1 MECNI
6 MCSDRERNI
15 KVEKKQCY
23 KTKYKNI
30 VIVKLENR
38 CYSIT
43 HYQTGIAISF
53 DRYTSKQK
61 ALANLDDVVYK
72 VREEFKRNNICLKQ
86 WCKQKG
92 IKQINF

>member
-6 MCSDRERNI
+6 MGCDRKI
-15 KVEKKQCY
+15 VKKPCY

-43 HYQTGIAISF
+43 HYQTGVAIECT
-53 DRYTSKQK
+53 RYTSKQK
-61 ALANLDDVVYK
+61 ALINLDDVIHK
-72 VREEFKRNNICLKQ
+72 SEKSLKE
-86 WCKQKG
+86 
-92 IKQINF
+92 II

>member
-6 MCSDRERNI
+6 MMFDR
-15 KVEKKQCY
+15 KVVKKPCY

-43 HYQTGIAISF
+43 HYQTGIAIEYT
-53 DRYTSKQK
+53 RYTSKQK
-61 ALANLDDVVYK
+61 ALANLDNVIHK
-72 VREEFKRNNICLKQ
+72 VRETFEKNNIKSLKQ
-86 WCKQKG
+86 YCKQKG

>member
-6 MCSDRERNI
+6 MRCDR
-15 KVEKKQCY
+15 KVVKKQCY

-43 HYQTGIAISF
+43 HYQTGIAIEYT
-53 DRYTSKQK
+53 RYTSKQK

-72 VREEFKRNNICLKQ
+72 VREKFERNNICLKQ

>member
-6 MCSDRERNI
+6 MCCDR
-15 KVEKKQCY
+15 KVRKKPCY

-30 VIVKLENR
+30 VIVKLADR

-43 HYQTGIAISF
+43 HYQTGVAIEYT
-53 DRYTSKQK
+53 RYVSKQK
-61 ALANLDDVVYK
+61 ALVNLDDVINK
-72 VREEFKRNNICLKQ
+72 TREIFKRNNIKSLKQ
-86 WCKQKG
+86 YCKQCG

>member
-6 MCSDRERNI
+6 MGCDR
-15 KVEKKQCY
+15 KVVKKHCY

-43 HYQTGIAISF
+43 HYQTGIAIEYT
-53 DRYTSKQK
+53 RYTSKQK
-61 ALANLDDVVYK
+61 ALANLDDVIYK
-72 VREEFKRNNICLKQ
+72 VREEFERNNIKTLKQ
-86 WCKQKG
+86 YCKQKG

>member
-6 MCSDRERNI
+6 MRYGK
-15 KVEKKQCY
+15 KVVKKPCY

-43 HYQTGIAISF
+43 HYQTGIAIEYT
-53 DRYTSKQK
+53 RYTSKQK
-61 ALANLDDVVYK
+61 ALINLDDVIHK
-72 VREEFKRNNICLKQ
+72 TRETFERNNIKSLKQ

>member
-1 MECNI
+1 MGCDKKS
-6 MCSDRERNI
+6 C
-15 KVEKKQCY
+15 KKQCY

-43 HYQTGIAISF
+43 HYQTGVAIEYG
-53 DRYTSKQK
+53 RYTSKQK
-61 ALANLDDVVYK
+61 ALENLDDVIHRT
-72 VREEFKRNNICLKQ
+72 RETLKRNNIKSFKQ
-86 WCKQKG
+86 YCKQKR

>member
-6 MCSDRERNI
+6 MGCERKI
-15 KVEKKQCY
+15 VKKPCY

-43 HYQTGIAISF
+43 HYQTGIAIEYT
-53 DRYTSKQK
+53 RYTSKQK
-61 ALANLDDVVYK
+61 ALINLDDVIQK
-72 VREEFKRNNICLKQ
+72 TRETFEKNNIKSLKQ
-86 WCKQKG
+86 YCKQKG

>member
-1 MECNI
+1 MDCNI
-6 MCSDRERNI
+6 MCSDR
-15 KVEKKQCY
+15 KVRKKSCY

-43 HYQTGIAISF
+43 HYQTGVAIEYT
-53 DRYTSKQK
+53 RYASKQK
-61 ALANLDDVVYK
+61 ALANLDEVIYRT
-72 VREEFKRNNICLKQ
+72 REIFKRNNIKTFKQ
-86 WCKQKG
+86 YCKQRG

>member
-1 MECNI
+1 MDCNI
-6 MCSDRERNI
+6 MCCDR
-15 KVEKKQCY
+15 KVRKKPCY

-30 VIVKLENR
+30 VIVKLADR

-43 HYQTGIAISF
+43 HYQTGVAIVY

-61 ALANLDDVVYK
+61 ALANLDDVIYK
-72 VREEFKRNNICLKQ
+72 TREIFKRNNIKSLKQ
-86 WCKQKG
+86 YCKQCG

>member
-6 MCSDRERNI
+6 MGCDKKVI
-15 KVEKKQCY
+15 KKPCY

-43 HYQTGIAISF
+43 HYQTGIAIEYS
-53 DRYTSKQK
+53 RYTSKQK
-61 ALANLDDVVYK
+61 ALINLDGVVYRT
-72 VREEFKRNNICLKQ
+72 REIFKRNNIKSFKQ
-86 WCKQKG
+86 YCKQKG
-92 IKQINF
+92 MKQINF

>member
-6 MCSDRERNI
+6 MGCGR
-15 KVEKKQCY
+15 KVVKKQCY

-30 VIVKLENR
+30 VIVKLKDS

-43 HYQTGIAISF
+43 HYQTGVSIEYT
-53 DRYTSKQK
+53 RYTSKQK
-61 ALANLDDVVYK
+61 ALANLDNVINK
-72 VREEFKRNNICLKQ
+72 VRQEFERNNIKSLKQ
-86 WCKQKG
+86 YCKQKG

>member
-6 MCSDRERNI
+6 MCCDR
-15 KVEKKQCY
+15 KVRKKPCY

-30 VIVKLENR
+30 VIVKLADR

-43 HYQTGIAISF
+43 HYQTGVAIEYT
-53 DRYTSKQK
+53 RYVSKQK
-61 ALANLDDVVYK
+61 ALVNLDEVIYRT
-72 VREEFKRNNICLKQ
+72 REIFKRNNIKSLKEYS
-86 WCKQKG
+86 KQYG

>member
-1 MECNI
+1 MGC
-6 MCSDRERNI
+6 DRKVI
-15 KVEKKQCY
+15 KKPCY

-43 HYQTGIAISF
+43 HYQTGIAIEYT
-53 DRYTSKQK
+53 RYTSKQK
-61 ALANLDDVVYK
+61 ALINLDDVVYK
-72 VREEFKRNNICLKQ
+72 TRETIERNDIKSFKQ
-86 WCKQKG
+86 YCKQKG

>member
-6 MCSDRERNI
+6 MGCDR
-15 KVEKKQCY
+15 KVRKKPCY

-30 VIVKLENR
+30 VIVKLENK

-43 HYQTGIAISF
+43 HYQTGIAITY

-61 ALANLDDVVYK
+61 ALINLDDIVYK
-72 VREEFKRNNICLKQ
+72 TREIFKRNSIRSLKQ
-86 WCKQKG
+86 YCKQNG

>member
-6 MCSDRERNI
+6 MGCDRKVI
-15 KVEKKQCY
+15 KKPCY

-30 VIVKLENR
+30 VIVKLESK

-43 HYQTGIAISF
+43 HYKTGIAITY

-61 ALANLDDVVYK
+61 ALINLDDVIYK
-72 VREEFKRNNICLKQ
+72 TREIFKRNNIKSLKQ
-86 WCKQKG
+86 YCKQNG

>member
-6 MCSDRERNI
+6 MGCDKKVI
-15 KVEKKQCY
+15 KKPCY

-43 HYQTGIAISF
+43 HYQIGVAINSK
-53 DRYTSKQK
+53 RYTSINK
-61 ALANLDDVVYK
+61 ALLDLDEVVYRT
-72 VREEFKRNNICLKQ
+72 REIFERNNIKSFKQ
-86 WCKQKG
+86 YCKQNK

>member
-6 MCSDRERNI
+6 IRCDRKVI
-15 KVEKKQCY
+15 KKPCY

-43 HYQTGIAISF
+43 HYQTGIAIAY

-61 ALANLDDVVYK
+61 ALINLDDAVYK
-72 VREEFKRNNICLKQ
+72 TREFLKRNNINLKQ
-86 WCKQKG
+86 YFKQKG

>member
-6 MCSDRERNI
+6 MMFDR
-15 KVEKKQCY
+15 KVVKKPCY

-43 HYQTGIAISF
+43 HYQTGIAIEHT
-53 DRYTSKQK
+53 RYTSKQK
-61 ALANLDDVVYK
+61 
-72 VREEFKRNNICLKQ
+72 
-86 WCKQKG
+86 
-92 IKQINF
+92 

>member
-1 MECNI
+1 MGC
-6 MCSDRERNI
+6 DKKAI
-15 KVEKKQCY
+15 KKPCY
-23 KTKYKNI
+23 KTKYKKNI

-43 HYQTGIAISF
+43 HYQTGMAITP

-61 ALANLDDVVYK
+61 ALINLDDVVYRT
-72 VREEFKRNNICLKQ
+72 REIFERNNIKSCKQ
-86 WCKQKG
+86 YCKQKG

>member
-6 MCSDRERNI
+6 MRCDRE
-15 KVEKKQCY
+15 VEKKPCY

-30 VIVKLENR
+30 VIVKLENT

-61 ALANLDDVVYK
+61 ALENLDNVVYK

-92 IKQINF
+92 IKKINF